1 MQAEQR
7 PKIELRP
14 PTARGTRPGRVFR
27 VLTAGPR
34 WFWSR
39 SKEASAS
46 EEILHNG
53 RIIQDLAAAVRQG
66 PGTPRRIYV
75 DGDRRLDMEA
85 TALSHGLSV
94 SGLEE
99 RVARRRRQTARVAYL
114 TFTGGWLALGWWLWQ
129 ELTTQ
134 WSPGRMLLGI
144 EFIPFCALF
153 FLLAF
158 KNAWM
163 NWQLR
168 TGRLG
173 SAVEYLTTAERFWPS

>member
-14 PTARGTRPGRVFR
+14 PTARATRPGRVFR

-39 SKEASAS
+39 SKEASGS
-46 EEILHNG
+46 EEILRNG
-53 RIIQDLAAAVRQG
+53 RIIQDLAAAVREG
-66 PGTPRRIYV
+66 PGAARRIYV
-75 DGDRRLDMEA
+75 DADRRLDLEV

-99 RVARRRRQTARVAYL
+99 RVARRRQQTARVAYL

-129 ELTTQ
+129 ALTTP